1 MSSLTFARLAPAWLR
16 LPART
21 VRLRLTV
28 FYSALFLVSGAAL
41 LAITYLLVRHATA
54 PTVIV
59 KTGEP
64 AGRRITGGAAGR
76 LLSSRGLEHR
86 IPASM
91 RQAHAQAVHDH
102 AAELHQLL
110 VQSGIALAIM
120 TIASIVLG
128 WLVAGRV
135 LRPLRTMTATTRQ
148 ISERNLHE
156 RLALDGPADELK
168 DLADTVD
175 GLLARLEEAFGAQRR
190 FVANAAHELR
200 TPLTLLHA
208 LLEETLTDRSAT
220 IGSFRATS
228 LRLLALG
235 QDQER
240 LIEALLTLASSERGL
255 EQRERLDIGP
265 LAERVTERPRPEL
278 ERHRIELETQIE
290 AAVTEGDPALIE
302 RLIANLVDNA
312 VRHNVDGGRVEVS
325 TRQQGDRA
333 LLIVE
338 NTGQLIAP
346 EEIETMFEPFRRLG
360 PARTGTDSGQHGLG
374 LSIVRAIAEAHH
386 ADIDARPRAGGGLA
400 ITVAFPAPRPASP
413 GDR

>member
-1 MSSLTFARLAPAWLR
+1 MSARMRLALIYSAVFVAMGTAVLVVILVVERAGPPIQVSTATPNRHGTTIRPLPPAPPGPRLILPPVGSYVVAQHTADVARL
-16 LPART
+16 
-21 VRLRLTV
+21 VV
-28 FYSALFLVSGAAL
+28 
-41 LAITYLLVRHATA
+41 
-54 PTVIV
+54 
-59 KTGEP
+59 
-64 AGRRITGGAAGR
+64 
-76 LLSSRGLEHR
+76 
-86 IPASM
+86 ASW
-91 RQAHAQAVHDH
+91 
-102 AAELHQLL
+102 
-110 VQSGIALAIM
+110 
-120 TIASIVLG
+120 IVLAVTA
-128 WLVAGRV
+128 LVAFPIGWFASGRM
-135 LRPLRTMTATTRQ
+135 LRPLREITARTRT
-148 ISERNLHE
+148 ISAGNLHE
-156 RLALDGPADELK
+156 RLALDGPRDEFTELGATL
-168 DLADTVD
+168 DD
-175 GLLARLEEAFGAQRR
+175 LLARLESSFDAQRR
-190 FVANAAHELR
+190 FVANASHELR
-200 TPLTLLHA
+200 TPLTVERTLLQVA
-208 LLEETLTDRSAT
+208 LADPDASAETL
-220 IGSFRATS
+220 RATCEE
-228 LRLLALG
+228 LLAAG
-235 QDQER
+235 HDQER